1 MFGIYMDVC
10 VFSLIGE
17 LVIQTLSHSESV
29 HQFGFLQFIK
39 DPVVYFSGRM
49 NIFWLWI
56 FTHFCLDIG

>member
-29 HQFGFLQFIK
+29 HQFGFLQL
-39 DPVVYFSGRM
+39 FSLLKILLYVSQAG
-49 NIFWLWI
+49 WI
-56 FTHFCLDIG
+56 SFGYGYLLISV